1 MPDEKPQ
8 VKPAAQA
15 PAQPAPTP
23 ATPAAP
29 APKRSPELD
38 ALDNVLSMPE
48 DQVFPWEEVVLPS
61 EGLYYDNA
69 VPGGRVQ
76 VRPMGIFADKIL
88 ATQRLASS
96 GQSLDW
102 LFRKC
107 VKFPVADWN
116 PLNLLAGDRIFL
128 LYYLR
133 GITHGNNYEFIV
145 RCTNEECQATLTS
158 EYNLNMLQKTIVR
171 PKYDLGTEPFKVV
184 LPHMTKLAKTEFWVK
199 VRLLRGYDMQQMLT
213 GKKVFKKIQA
223 TGRNADAKA
232 FTSEADTDQ
241 TLEDNLNMLIV
252 EAMGSTDKIKIK
264 NLVSKLHS
272 SDTATIREFV
282 KDASPG
288 IDTTIMVTCP
298 SCSQEMRMELPIT
311 ESFFRP
317 AASGRS

>member
-1 MPDEKPQ
+1 MPEEKPQ
-8 VKPAAQA
+8 AKPAQ
-15 PAQPAPTP
+15 TP
-23 ATPAAP
+23 AP
-29 APKRSPELD
+29 APSPELD
-38 ALDNVLSMPE
+38 ALEKVLSMPE

-61 EGLYYDNA
+61 EGAYYDGA

-88 ATQRLASS
+88 ATQRLAQS

-107 VKFPVADWN
+107 VKFPTDFN

-133 GITHGNNYEFIV
+133 GVTHGNLYEFIV
-145 RCTNEECQATLTS
+145 RCTNEDCGQTQTS
-158 EYNLNMLQKTIVR
+158 EYDLNQLQKTIVR
-171 PKYDLGTEPFKVV
+171 PKHELGEEPFKIS
-184 LPHMTKLAKTEFWVK
+184 LPHMSKLAKTDFWVK

-213 GKKVFKKIQA
+213 GRKVVKKIQN
-223 TGRNADAKA
+223 TGRNVDKNFIANSDM
-232 FTSEADTDQ
+232 DTDQ
-241 TLEDNLNMLIV
+241 TLEDNLNMLII
-252 EAMGSTDKIKIK
+252 EAMGSTDKLKIK

-272 SDTATIREFV
+272 SDTATIREFI

-288 IDTTIMVTCP
+288 IDTTILVTC
-298 SCSQEMRMELPIT
+298 SNCNQEMRMELPIT

-317 AASGRS
+317 ATSGRS

>member
-1 MPDEKPQ
+1 MAEEKSQ
-8 VKPAAQA
+8 VKPAS
-15 PAQPAPTP
+15 P
-23 ATPAAP
+23 AP
-29 APKRSPELD
+29 APAPSPELD
-38 ALDNVLSMPE
+38 ALEKVLAMPE

-61 EGLYYDNA
+61 EGYYYDNA

-88 ATQRLASS
+88 ATQRLAQS

-107 VKFPVADWN
+107 VKFPVGDFN

-145 RCTNEECQATLTS
+145 RCTNEDCGQTHTS
-158 EYNLNMLQKTIVR
+158 EYDLNQLQRTIIK
-171 PKYDLGTEPFKVV
+171 PKYSLGTEPFKIV
-184 LPHMTKLAKTEFWVK
+184 LPHMSKLSKTDFWVK

-213 GKKVFKKIQA
+213 GRKVFKKIQA
-223 TGRNADAKA
+223 TGRNASDKNFIAN
-232 FTSEADTDQ
+232 SEVDTDQ
-241 TLEDNLNMLIV
+241 TLEDNLNMLII
-252 EAMGSTDKIKIK
+252 EAMGSTDKVKIK

-272 SDTATIREFV
+272 SDTATIREFI
-282 KDASPG
+282 KDNSPG
-288 IDTTIMVTCP
+288 IDTAIAVTCP

-317 AASGRS
+317 KAAGNS

>member
-1 MPDEKPQ
+1 MAEETKPLA
-8 VKPAAQA
+8 KPVAVA
-15 PAQPAPTP
+15 PTPAPTP
-23 ATPAAP
+23 AP
-29 APKRSPELD
+29 APSPELD
-38 ALDNVLSMPE
+38 ALDKVLAMSE

-61 EGLYYDNA
+61 EGYYYDNA
-69 VPGGRVQ
+69 MPGGRVQ

-88 ATQRLASS
+88 ATQRLAQS

-107 VKFPVADWN
+107 TKFPVQDWN

-133 GITHGNNYEFIV
+133 GITHGNMYEFIV
-145 RCTNEECQATLTS
+145 RCTNEECGQSHTS
-158 EYNLNMLQKTIVR
+158 EYDLNQLQKTIIK
-171 PKYDLGTEPFKVV
+171 PKYDLGTEPFRVV
-184 LPHMTKLAKTEFWVK
+184 LPHMSKISKTEFWVK
-199 VRLLRGYDMQQMLT
+199 VRLLRGYDMQSMLT
-213 GKKVFKKIQA
+213 GKKIFKKIQS
-223 TGRNADAKA
+223 TGRNVDKNLIANSDV
-232 FTSEADTDQ
+232 DTDQ

-252 EAMGSTDKIKIK
+252 DAMGSKDKIKIK

-272 SDTATIREFV
+272 SDTAAIREFI

-298 SCSQEMRMELPIT
+298 SCNQEMRMELPIT

-317 AASGRS
+317 TTSGRS